1 MADVTEEQIEEYQ
14 RDGAVVLK
22 NIFTD
27 EWIELI
33 QQGIDMNIQS
43 PSQYS
48 EWLTVILALIKLP
61 NKVIKNTNITI
72 LCSILSYNL

>member
-48 EWLTVILALIKLP
+48 EWLTVILVLIKLP

>member
-43 PSQYS
+43 QPIQWMAHSNS
-48 EWLTVILALIKLP
+48 SF
-61 NKVIKNTNITI
+61 NKITQ
-72 LCSILSYNL
+72 